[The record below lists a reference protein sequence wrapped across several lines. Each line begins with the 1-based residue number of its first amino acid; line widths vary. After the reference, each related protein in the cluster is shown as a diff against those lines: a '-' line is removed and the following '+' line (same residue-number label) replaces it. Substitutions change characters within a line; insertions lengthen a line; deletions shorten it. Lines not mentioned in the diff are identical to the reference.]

1 MTTYLDQ
8 PMPID
13 DHRRYELKRR
23 HVHTNSRTRLII
35 FLQRLIKCICN
46 KLSCTW
52 RLNEG
57 EKLRQGIIPMNSNGN
72 SNHVKVLVL
81 GSGPAGLSA
90 ALYAAR
96 AELASVVLTGI
107 QLGGQ
112 AALTY
117 AIENY
122 PGFPEGVGGAQLGE
136 LFQKQAEHFGAK
148 VEFDTA
154 SEVDLSKRPF
164 IVKADSG
171 EYAADTI
178 IVSTGADPNKLKVP
192 GEEELTGRG
201 VSYCATCDGW
211 FFKDKKV
218 IIVGGGDS
226 ALEEALFITRY
237 ASSVTVIH
245 RRAEFRASTL
255 LQKRAKEH
263 PKMNFIMNTVVT
275 EVIGT
280 EKVEAVRLKN
290 IQTGDETIFETDGVF
305 IFIGH
310 TPNTQMF
317 KGQLEM
323 DNLGYIKVDDKM
335 QTSKAG
341 VFAAGEAADFA
352 FSSGRH
358 LGGNGCRG
366 RHRGDSLPRSRIRL
380 GSRRMRRRAFVV
392 TITNESPFLC
402 QSVLSVEKVTN
413 VLFQRKTFG

>member
-1 MTTYLDQ
+1 
-8 PMPID
+8 
-13 DHRRYELKRR
+13 
-23 HVHTNSRTRLII
+23 
-35 FLQRLIKCICN
+35 
-46 KLSCTW
+46 
-52 RLNEG
+52 
-57 EKLRQGIIPMNSNGN
+57 MNSNGN
-72 SNHVKVLVL
+72 ANHVKVLVL
-81 GSGPAGLSA
+81 GSGPAGFSA

-96 AELASVVLTGI
+96 AELAPVVLTGI

-117 AIENY
+117 TIENY
-122 PGFPEGVGGAQLGE
+122 PGFPEGVGGAELGE

-164 IVKADSG
+164 IVKTDSG
-171 EYAADTI
+171 EYTADSI
-178 IVSTGADPNKLKVP
+178 IISTGADANKLKVP

-245 RRAEFRASTL
+245 RRAEFRASPL

-263 PKMNFIMNTVVT
+263 PKMNFILNTVVT

-290 IQTGDETIFETDGVF
+290 IQTGDETVFETDGVF

-341 VFAAGEAADFA
+341 VFAAGEAADSHF
-352 FSSGRH
+352 RQ
-358 LGGNGCRG
+358 
-366 RHRGDSLPRSRIRL
+366 
-380 GSRRMRRRAFVV
+380 VV
-392 TITNESPFLC
+392 TSAGMGAAAAIEATHFLEAES
-402 QSVLSVEKVTN
+402 N
-413 VLFQRKTFG
+413 